1 MFCDLLVV
9 FVCGGGF
16 YCGCLRVL
24 FGLLIVFWSCVLIV
38 LFMLFDICLCLWF
51 GVVIDLLR
59 GFGGLIGS
67 FGLCLCLLCGWFR
80 LLVCGG

>member
-24 FGLLIVFWSCVLIV
+24 FGLLIVFWICVLIV
-38 LFMLFDICLCLWF
+38 LFMLFDIYLCL
-51 GVVIDLLR
+51 
-59 GFGGLIGS
+59 
-67 FGLCLCLLCGWFR
+67 
-80 LLVCGG
+80 